1 MQEKGGIVRPMLSSE
16 IKSKAI
22 QLLTTHSK
30 EINRNLP
37 SQSKLIAHV
46 LMIMTDKR

>member
-1 MQEKGGIVRPMLSSE
+1 MQEKGGITKLMLSSE

-22 QLLTTHSK
+22 QLLTTHSN
-30 EINRNLP
+30 EINCNLP
-37 SQSKLIAHV
+37 SQSELLAYV

>member
-1 MQEKGGIVRPMLSSE
+1 MQEKGGIARLMLSSE

-22 QLLTTHSK
+22 QLLTTHSN
-30 EINRNLP
+30 EINHNLP
-37 SQSKLIAHV
+37 SQSELIAHV